1 MDIRRKIVNK
11 VKHLLSSQFVRHV
24 LTLLSGAS
32 IAQALPILVSP
43 VLTRLYEPEAFGLLA
58 VFMMLVNVFTVTS
71 SAKYEQSI
79 MLPNNE
85 RDAAHLT
92 VFSMWISLGVSVLLL
107 ALLTI
112 FNSSISLVLDAP
124 GISPWLYLVP
134 AVILFRGIFQIFEI
148 YSSRQKRFRRV
159 SVNRVIQRGV
169 SSGSQV
175 GLGFL
180 GLGAAGLII
189 SSLAGSFIG
198 AVGLSRANLKH
209 KVLFK
214 NINRKHIWELAR
226 RYKKF
231 PKYTLPGTFINTLS
245 FQLPVFLLTS
255 FFSSVV
261 VGFYSLADRI
271 LMIPMRLLGRS
282 VSQVFYQR
290 ANEYKNNRD
299 KLSQITYEVYKKL
312 LLTGIIPLS
321 LIMVFGDHLFGVI
334 FGEEWYTAGQYA
346 QVLGIWVL
354 FNFISSPMS
363 RLFVVLEKQERSLI
377 VQIVL
382 FFFRLAPFLLGVFL
396 YDDAFNVL
404 MLYALVSGVFWLG
417 FCFYLLNMVRVN
429 LTKALFYTIFII
441 AAFIIPLTGLRVLIF
456 QVIM

>member
-1 MDIRRKIVNK
+1 MHILRKIINK
-11 VKHLLSSQFVRHV
+11 KNHLLSSQFVRQV

-43 VLTRLYEPEAFGLLA
+43 LLTRLYSPEAFGLLA
-58 VFMMLVNVFTVTS
+58 VFMMLVNVFTVAS

-79 MLPNNE
+79 MLADNE
-85 RDAAHLT
+85 RDANHLMA
-92 VFSMWISLGVSVLLL
+92 FSIWISLGMSVLLMTL
-107 ALLTI
+107 FTL
-112 FNSSISLVLDAP
+112 FNSSISRILNAP
-124 GISPWLYLVP
+124 GISPWLYVVP
-134 AVILFRGIFQIFEI
+134 AVIFFRGIFQIFEV
-148 YSSRQKRFRRV
+148 YSSRQKRFRGI
-159 SVNRVIQRGV
+159 SVNRVLQRSV

-180 GLGAAGLII
+180 GLEAAGLIL

-198 AVGLSRANLKH
+198 AVGMSRSNLKS
-209 KVLFK
+209 KGLFK
-214 NINRKHIWELAR
+214 NISRKHIWKLAGR
-226 RYKKF
+226 FKKF
-231 PKYTLPGTFINTLS
+231 PKYTLPGTFINTMS

-255 FFSSVV
+255 FFSSVI

-290 ANEYKNNRD
+290 ANEYKND
-299 KLSQITYEVYKKL
+299 KVKLSQITYEVYKKL

-321 LIMVFGDHLFGVI
+321 LVIVFGDHLFGLI
-334 FGEEWYTAGQYA
+334 FGEQWYTAGQYA

-363 RLFVVLEKQERSLI
+363 RLFVVLEKQEKSLV

-382 FFFRLAPFLLGVFL
+382 FFFRLAPFLLGVAL
-396 YDDAFNVL
+396 YDDALQVL
-404 MLYALVSGVFWLG
+404 MLYAMVSGVFWLG
-417 FCFYLLNMVRVN
+417 FCFYLLNMAGVN
-429 LTKALFYTIFII
+429 LKKAFFYTIFIV
-441 AAFIIPLTGLRVLIF
+441 AVFLLPLAGLRILIF
-456 QVIM
+456 SLIL